1 VREGDRVVLREELHQ
16 TARKEVA
23 SRLGKEEGG
32 DGEEEEAP
40 REERQRRVERRR
52 QGRWNEERR

>member
-32 DGEEEEAP
+32 DGEEEEEAP

-52 QGRWNEERR
+52 QGRWNE